1 MTFSYPMYKDFRDR
15 NDVFSGVLA
24 RFPMEMAIVWRGQSE
39 RVQGE
44 LVSGNYFEV
53 LGVAPSVG
61 RLFNASDDRTPGAH
75 PLAVLSY
82 GYWQRKFGG
91 DPSVINQ
98 ALVVN
103 GQPMTIIGV
112 SRPGFGGVQVGRSA
126 DVLIPMMMKAQMTP
140 TWDDLDNRKS
150 RWATIIGRRRPAVTS
165 TQVESQMNVLYRQ
178 INEQEIKDY

>member
-1 MTFSYPMYKDFRDR
+1 MTFSYPTYKDFRDR
-15 NDVFSGVLA
+15 NESFSGVLA
-24 RFPMEMAIVWRGQSE
+24 RFPPASAIVWRGHAQPAQAE
-39 RVQGE
+39 RV
-44 LVSGNYFEV
+44 SGHYFEV

-112 SRPGFGGVQVGRSA
+112 SQPGFGGLQVGRSA

-140 TWDDLDNRKS
+140 TWDDLDH
-150 RWATIIGRRRPAVTS
+150 
-165 TQVESQMNVLYRQ
+165 RQ
-178 INEQEIKDY
+178 S